1 MEKGLSRKV
10 EDYIEQ
16 GIFGPKEI
24 KPGERKE
31 FLGTLRERVIIVLTK
46 SQVFEK
52 DLYPEIA
59 VKMKQYPEANLLLN
73 GQMDYQHLGKYIKL
87 SNQNSIPYKIVL
99 NKDYN
104 SKLGLVLAEKNAID
118 IENIHI
124 EKIKK
129 IPQIIQ
135 KNSVKASIKRLV
147 KKVFKK

>member
-1 MEKGLSRKV
+1 MSRKV
-10 EDYIEQ
+10 EDYLEQ

-52 DLYPEIA
+52 DLYPEIE
-59 VKMKQYPEANLLLN
+59 VKMKQYPESSLLLN
-73 GQMDYQHLGKYIKL
+73 GQIDYQYLGKYIKL
-87 SNQNSIPYKIVL
+87 SNQNRIPYKIVL

-129 IPQIIQ
+129 IPQSIQ
-135 KNSVKASIKRLV
+135 KDSVKASIKRLV